1 MMMRARHLLPLL
13 CAVFLT
19 LAGCDR
25 TEPADG
31 AVTLSYASPYPPT
44 HPFSKADIEW
54 MQAVAEKSGGRLVI
68 RPFWAGSLITSDQSM
83 VEIRH
88 GVADIGLITPIYARG
103 GAHALRGQ
111 AGFYGGIRNMGDQV
125 AIYKCLEKA
134 FPVFGQELQGLH
146 VLAVQ
151 GGNFP
156 GVLTRHKQV
165 ETLEDLRG
173 LRLRAQSEALG
184 MLRELGADPVNMPMG
199 EVYSALAKGVIDGV
213 VAPADTI
220 ASLHFGE
227 VAPYFTALH
236 FDRGAYPARAMSDK
250 AWQQLTPDLQQVLKD
265 TQPVWEATLARQIL
279 VAEERGMEKGRAL
292 GMRMNMTL
300 SPADQDRFRILYA
313 ENARRIADELSHFD
327 IDGQPILAHAQE
339 LIAARA
345 RGETP
350 ACFSTDNPSQAEVS
364 P

>member
-1 MMMRARHLLPLL
+1 MRMNKHLKSLTAALALL
-13 CAVFLT
+13 ALT
-19 LAGCDR
+19 ACG
-25 TEPADG
+25 ADEKPG
-31 AVTLSYASPYPPT
+31 TTTLSYASPYPPG

-54 MQAVAEKSGGRLVI
+54 METVSTKSGGRLVI
-68 RPFWAGSLITSDQSM
+68 KPFWSGSLLSSDQSM

-88 GVADIGLITPIYARG
+88 GVADIGLVTPIYARG

-111 AGFYGGIRNMGDQV
+111 AGFYGGIRDIADQI
-125 AIYKCLEKA
+125 AIYKCLAAA
-134 FPVFGQELQGLH
+134 FPVFGQELEGLH

-156 GVLTRHKQV
+156 GILTRHKPI
-165 ETLEDLRG
+165 EKLEDMRG
-173 LRLRAQSEALG
+173 LRLRAQTEALG
-184 MLRELGADPVNMPMG
+184 VLRDLGADPVNMPMG

-227 VAPYFTALH
+227 VASYFTALH

-250 AWQQLTPDLQQVLKD
+250 AWQRLTPDLQQVLMD
-265 TQPVWEATLARQIL
+265 AQPVWEAALARQIL
-279 VAEERGMEKGRAL
+279 VAEDRGLEKGKAL
-292 GMRMNMTL
+292 NMRLTMTL
-300 SPADQDRFRILYA
+300 PLADQERFKTLYA
-313 ENARRIADELSHFD
+313 ANARRIADELSHFE
-327 IDGQPILAHAQE
+327 IDGHPILAHAQD

-350 ACFSTDNPSQAEVS
+350 ACFNATPQTAENQ

>member
-1 MMMRARHLLPLL
+1 MIGKHLKQLL
-13 CAVFLT
+13 AACALIA
-19 LAGCDR
+19 LSACGGKE
-25 TEPADG
+25 EPASG
-31 AVTLSYASPYPPT
+31 AITLSYASPYPPS

-54 MQAVAEKSGGRLVI
+54 MQAVATKSGGRLVI
-68 RPFWAGSLITSDQSM
+68 KPFWSGSLISSDQSM

-111 AGFYGGIRNMGDQV
+111 AGFYGGIKDLPDQV
-125 AIYKCLEKA
+125 AIYKCLEQA
-134 FPVFGQELQGLH
+134 FPVFRAELEGLH

-156 GVLTRHKQV
+156 GVLTRHKPI
-165 ETLEDLRG
+165 ERLEDLRG
-173 LRLRAQSEALG
+173 LRLRAQTEALG
-184 MLRELGADPVNMPMG
+184 VLRDLGADPVNMPMG

-220 ASLHFGE
+220 TSLHFGE

-250 AWQQLTPDLQQVLKD
+250 AWQRLTPELRQVLME
-265 TQPVWEATLARQIL
+265 TQPVWEAALARQIL
-279 VAEERGMEKGRAL
+279 VAEERGLEKGKDL
-292 GMRMNMTL
+292 GMRMIMAL
-300 SPADQDRFRILYA
+300 PPADQERFRLLYA
-313 ENARRIADELSHFD
+313 ENARRIADELAHFD
-327 IDGQPILAHAQE
+327 VDGHPILTHAQE

-350 ACFSTDNPSQAEVS
+350 ACFGPENPQQAEVS

>member
-1 MMMRARHLLPLL
+1 MMVKHLRNLLATVAL
-13 CAVFLT
+13 CA
-19 LAGCDR
+19 LAACGAKKEER
-25 TEPADG
+25 ADT
-31 AVTLSYASPYPPT
+31 VTLSYASPYPPT

-54 MQAVAEKSGGRLVI
+54 MKAVAEKSGGRLVI
-68 RPFWAGSLITSDQSM
+68 KPFWAGSLLSSDQSM

-111 AGFYGGIRNMGDQV
+111 AGFYGGIRDMGDQV
-125 AIYKCLEKA
+125 AIYKCLADA
-134 FPVFGQELQGLH
+134 FPVFGQELEGLH

-156 GVLTRHKQV
+156 GVLTRHKPI

-173 LRLRAQSEALG
+173 LRLRAQTEALG

-220 ASLHFGE
+220 QSLHFGE
-227 VAPYFTALH
+227 VTRYFTALH

-250 AWQQLTPDLQQVLKD
+250 AWQRLTPDLRQVLKD
-265 TQPVWEATLARQIL
+265 AQPVWEAALARQIL
-279 VAEERGMEKGRAL
+279 TAEERGVEKGKAL
-292 GMRMNMTL
+292 NMRMIL
-300 SPADQDRFRILYA
+300 ALPPADQERFRALYA
-313 ENARRIADELSHFD
+313 ENARHIAKEL
-327 IDGQPILAHAQE
+327 GQFGINGEPILDHAQD
-339 LIAARA
+339 LIAART
-345 RGETP
+345 RGEIP
-350 ACFSTDNPSQAEVS
+350 ACFTQEDPPTAEKT